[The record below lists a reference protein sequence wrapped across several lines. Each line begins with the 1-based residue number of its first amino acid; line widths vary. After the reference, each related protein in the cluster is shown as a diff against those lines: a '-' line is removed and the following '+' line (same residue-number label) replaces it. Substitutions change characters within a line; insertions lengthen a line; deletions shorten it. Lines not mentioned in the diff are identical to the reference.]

1 MKRNLPVSG
10 RAIAFAANANILSTT
25 DLKGV
30 ITHVNQDFVDVSG
43 FSRPELIGHSHN
55 LVRHPDM
62 PAAAFAHLWQTLKA
76 GRSWMGL
83 VKNRCKNG
91 DHYWVSAF
99 VTPVV
104 RDGQVL
110 EYQSV
115 RTSPNAEQIHRAE
128 QLYGQLEAGRTPLR
142 LRAPQL
148 PLHLR
153 LLAGPALGS
162 ALGLF
167 LYPALAPWGAFAGP
181 ASWAI
186 ALGCAGLFLHRQL
199 RPLRDL
205 LRHARA
211 IADNPLSQAVYG
223 QRSDEF
229 GQLGF
234 CLQMLEMET
243 GALVG
248 RIAESSRQLAE
259 HAEELAAA
267 VAHGSAGSHRQQLE
281 TDQVATAVGQMAG
294 SVQEV
299 ARNAQQSAC
308 AADQT
313 DDAARIGQHEV
324 GATRARIAELDEEV
338 RNATRVVRELQ
349 DHSSEIGQV
358 LDVIQGVAEQTNL
371 LALNA
376 AIEAARAGDAGRGF
390 AVVAD
395 EVRALAGRTQQSTA
409 QINQM
414 INSLQSGAEQAVAA
428 MQRSC
433 VQAESSLAQAQRAAE
448 SLERINQQVGA
459 INGMSLQIASAVEQ
473 QSAASE
479 EIQRSLAT
487 IRRAADD
494 NAASGQCSQRS
505 AGEVAGLAADLR
517 QLALQFWSSRR
528 GLG

>member
-10 RAIAFAANANILSTT
+10 RAVVFADDANILSTT

-104 RDGQVL
+104 HDGQVL

-115 RTSPNAEQIHRAE
+115 RTCPSAEQVLRAE
-128 QLYGQLEAGRTPLR
+128 RVYAQLEAGRMPAHTR
-142 LRAPQL
+142 L

-153 LLAGPALGS
+153 LLAGPALGM
-162 ALGLF
+162 ALGIA
-167 LYPALAPWGAFAGP
+167 LYQALAPYGLLAAVPAWGL
-181 ASWAI
+181 
-186 ALGCAGLFLHRQL
+186 ALGCAGLALHRQL
-199 RPLRDL
+199 RPLREL
-205 LRHARA
+205 LGRARG

-259 HAEELAAA
+259 HAEELATA
-267 VAHGSAGSHRQQLE
+267 VAHGSAGSHRQQQE

-299 ARNAQQSAC
+299 ARSAQQSAC

-324 GATRARIAELDEEV
+324 SATRARIAELDEDV

-349 DHSSEIGQV
+349 DHSSAIGQV

-433 VQAESSLAQAQRAAE
+433 AQAESSLAQAQRAAE

-494 NAASGQCSQRS
+494 NANSGLCSQRS